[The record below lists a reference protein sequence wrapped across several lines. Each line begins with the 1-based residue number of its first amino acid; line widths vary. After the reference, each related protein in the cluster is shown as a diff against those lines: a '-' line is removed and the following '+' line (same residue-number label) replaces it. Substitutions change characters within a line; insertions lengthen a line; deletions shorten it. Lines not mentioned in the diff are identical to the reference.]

1 MLGILNIIKS
11 PIINLYNL
19 FSNDLELLGYTGS
32 IVHSL
37 CISISMSFFIYT
49 DNYEYFPLIQNISY
63 SYLILDILLIY
74 FVDVFSKIRNIYIIH
89 HLLFL
94 LSWNLYSY
102 GPQIYCKLLLSEVSV
117 IPLNLKYF
125 SKRFNYGYEILL
137 SFTTYFLFFIFRVL
151 NFSYHTKILYV
162 NGWYYL
168 YPIFIPI
175 ASLQYYWFYLMTLKA
190 YSFFNNK
197 NKVE

>member
-1 MLGILNIIKS
+1 MLGILNIIKT
-11 PIINLYNL
+11 PIKNLYNL

-32 IVHSL
+32 FAHSL
-37 CISISMSFFIYT
+37 CISIFMGLFIYT
-49 DNYEYFPLIQNISY
+49 DNYDYFPVIQKISN
-63 SYLILDILLIY
+63 SYLILDIILLY
-74 FVDVFSKIRNIYIIH
+74 SSDKFYKIRNIYIIH

-102 GPQIYCKLLLSEVSV
+102 GPQIYSKLLLSEVSV

-137 SFTTYFLFFIFRVL
+137 SFTTYILFFIFRVL
-151 NFSYHTKILYV
+151 NFLYHTKILYDD
-162 NGWYYL
+162 GWYFL
-168 YPIFIPI
+168 CPIFLPI

-190 YSFFNNK
+190 YNFYTTNK
-197 NKVE
+197 KD

>member
-1 MLGILNIIKS
+1 MLGILNIINT

-19 FSNDLELLGYTGS
+19 FDNDLELLSYTCS
-32 IVHSL
+32 ITHSL
-37 CISISMSFFIYT
+37 CISISMGLFIYT
-49 DNYEYFPLIQNISY
+49 DNYEYFPLIQKISY
-63 SYLILDILLIY
+63 SYLILDIILLYIS
-74 FVDVFSKIRNIYIIH
+74 DTFSKIRNIFVIH

-102 GPQIYCKLLLSEVSV
+102 DPQIYCKLLLSEISV

-151 NFSYHTKILYV
+151 NFMYHTKILYV
-162 NGWYYL
+162 NGWYFL
-168 YPIFIPI
+168 CPVFLPI
-175 ASLQYYWFYLMTLKA
+175 ASLQYYWFYLMTVKA
-190 YSFFNNK
+190 YKIFTINK
-197 NKVE
+197 QD